1 MVKSVESDGKI
12 CLSHKELLGNWLENA
27 KKFNAGETVCG
38 IVRSITNYGIFV
50 ELKPNLAGL
59 AENKDYVELGDRV
72 SVFIKSLIPEKMK
85 VKLAIVDSFSNQS
98 KPDPVEYFI
107 TNGHISYWKYSPE
120 FCEKLIESN
129 FK

>member
-1 MVKSVESDGKI
+1 M
-12 CLSHKELLGNWLENA
+12 GNWLENA
-27 KKFNAGETVCG
+27 EKFNAGETVCG

-59 AENKDYVELGDRV
+59 AENKNDVELGDRV

-107 TNGHISYWKYSPE
+107 TNGHISHWKYSPE

-129 FK
+129 FN